1 MVKLKDIIKKEA
13 KKISEG
19 KYSVQVDLGRK
30 IGSISLKVDAKDE
43 KEARALIAKGLKNP
57 KDIKKI
63 VKEFKLNERE
73 PVAKEKD
80 MIKKLDNAYSFYL
93 KFSKEIRDASKN
105 VAQADYKEI
114 ERGMSFVSR
123 DSRRVM
129 DRLEKAIKKAKKLNI
144 LEW

>member
-1 MVKLKDIIKKEA
+1 MVKLKDVIKKEA

-80 MIKKLDNAYSFYL
+80 MIQKLDDGYSFFL
-93 KFSKEIRDASKN
+93 KFAKQIDDASKN

-114 ERGMSFVSR
+114 KRGMDFVFR
-123 DSRRVM
+123 DGRRVM

-144 LEW
+144 LK

>member
-30 IGSISLKVDAKDE
+30 IGSVSLKVDAKDE

-63 VKEFKLNERE
+63 VKEFKL
-73 PVAKEKD
+73 
-80 MIKKLDNAYSFYL
+80 KK
-93 KFSKEIRDASKN
+93 
-105 VAQADYKEI
+105 
-114 ERGMSFVSR
+114 
-123 DSRRVM
+123 
-129 DRLEKAIKKAKKLNI
+129 
-144 LEW
+144 